1 MTCLLYTS
9 EQEFT
14 GDIPAEQQAEQPLE
28 ETPLPDNVAP
38 LSDEPQVCKL
48 KKLRKNPLCIEHKAM
63 QVLADCNIVR
73 HVCNFAER
81 CV

>member
-1 MTCLLYTS
+1 MDDTQKKDGLETGRDS

-38 LSDEPQVCKL
+38 LSD
-48 KKLRKNPLCIEHKAM
+48 
-63 QVLADCNIVR
+63 
-73 HVCNFAER
+73 
-81 CV
+81 